1 MIAGPQ
7 DSLRLPGPILIAV
20 CITEMVILLKYVK
33 IINMIVIIII
43 IIIIIIAI
51 MQHCSVLQNTAKY

>member
-7 DSLRLPGPILIAV
+7 DSLRLTGPILIAV

-43 IIIIIIAI
+43 IIIIAI